1 VSTLIPQYLGN
12 YVSELGDSGGGGV
25 ASRNLLGSSAD
36 PFTQYGQR
44 ISEYVMTTIGEV
56 DPEWRKIA
64 LKSVLA
70 ALDPKLPGQVNDR
83 ANRYKTNKG
92 WDAQTALQAAIA
104 TSVSDGLSKDI
115 VRIGKKKMPAV
126 KSLAGLGT
134 YDGALES
141 AYVDLAMGLGGYEA
155 LGWSIGG
162 AISAVGSGIKKGV
175 TTVTGGVKT
184 AVTSTGRAIKSGATW
199 VGSKTAAGAG
209 AVWDGTKWVGGKV
222 ASGAKTAYKWGK
234 KAVGKIYDLTCK
246 VMKSPVSDVA
256 AGAVAA
262 YYGVPPQVGVAGHK
276 AVTGVVCGKDGKPL
290 SPEEL
295 AELEQPGGALA
306 PKKFPTLLVVGGG
319 VAALGIVYLATRK
332 G

>member
-1 VSTLIPQYLGN
+1 VSTLIPEYLGN
-12 YVSELGDSGGGGV
+12 YQSELGDEV
-25 ASRNLLGSSAD
+25 ASRNLLGSSKD
-36 PFTQYGQR
+36 PYRQYGER
-44 ISEYVMTTIGEV
+44 VAEYIMGTINEV
-56 DPEWRKIA
+56 PVEWRKVA
-64 LKSVLA
+64 LQAVLA
-70 ALDPKLPGQVNDR
+70 ELDPGLPERVTAR
-83 ANRYKTNKG
+83 ANKYKRTHKH
-92 WDAQTALQAAIA
+92 WDAKTALRAAIA
-104 TSVSDGLSKDI
+104 TSVSDGLAKEI
-115 VRIGKKKMPAV
+115 VKIGQTGMMPSM

-134 YDGALES
+134 YDDALET
-141 AYVDLAMGLGGYEA
+141 AYIG

-184 AVTSTGRAIKSGATW
+184 AVTSTGSAIKSGATW

-222 ASGAKTAYKWGK
+222 ASGAKTAYSWGK
-234 KAVGKIYDLTCK
+234 TAVKAIHGLTCK

-276 AVTGVVCGKDGKPL
+276 MTTGVLCGKDGKPL

-295 AELEQPGGALA
+295 SELEQNGGLL
-306 PKKFPTLLVVGGG
+306 PKKKFPTLLVVGGG
-319 VAALGIVYLATRK
+319 AAALGVLYLATRK
-332 G
+332 S